1 MPGLPI
7 HKIYYSIVALRNL
20 QPDLLYHKFAKKFRQ
35 FRGFGG
41 IILLGDGNYYNCCLP
56 IIASVSILPLAY
68 SIVLPVGSPL
78 ARRVIFTPVSFN
90 SELI

>member
-1 MPGLPI
+1 MGRRANPLILP
-7 HKIYYSIVALRNL
+7 S
-20 QPDLLYHKFAKKFRQ
+20 DLCPLTSVFYIINSQENFVNIR
-35 FRGFGG
+35 G
-41 IILLGDGNYYNCCLP
+41 IIEKLYKQRMKNYSNSRLP

-78 ARRVIFTPVSFN
+78 ASRVIFTSAALS